1 MSKDLEFETYL
12 YISPR
17 KLGIYLFDIK
27 NQKNL
32 YKEDLVIEN
41 PNLEINF
48 NALNNF
54 LEKNIFKIEKLIG
67 KFIENIFLVIDSNK
81 ILNLD
86 IGIKKKNYEKKI
98 KKKYLEIILI
108 EVKEQ
113 FKKAYQDQI
122 IMHMIIKN
130 FYFDGKYMSKL
141 NNDLECESLCLDVK
155 FISIPNE
162 LFLMVEKILRKYQ
175 INIIKCFDQTY
186 LKSIFKEDN
195 IEISEMAHKIRSG
208 YNENEV
214 NLVARNHENSG
225 FFVKFFQLF
234 S

>member
-12 YISPR
+12 NISPS

-48 NALNNF
+48 DALNNF

-67 KFIENIFLVIDSNK
+67 KFIENIILVIDNNK
-81 ILNLD
+81 ILNLN

-98 KKKYLEIILI
+98 KKKYLEIILT

-130 FYFDGKYMSKL
+130 FYFDGKYLSKL
-141 NNDLECESLCLDVK
+141 NDNLECESLCLEIK
-155 FISIPNE
+155 FISISNQ
-162 LFLMVEKILRKYQ
+162 LFSRVEKILKKYQ
-175 INIIKCFDQTY
+175 ISIVKCIDKTYSKSLFD
-186 LKSIFKEDN
+186 EDD
-195 IEISEMAHKIRSG
+195 IEISEMAHKILSG
-208 YNENEV
+208 HNENEV
-214 NLVARNHENSG
+214 NLIPRNQENNG
-225 FFVKFFQLF
+225 FFEKFFQLF